1 MYYIISTH
9 DISFW
14 KSLHVPYLTGSRT
27 RDVERFFEG
36 PYGKRIN
43 NTPPIA
49 ICAANTKISAAENIA
64 LDIAFISLC
73 YNCPLNI
80 YIVTDTYYHRT
91 LDLGFASLRNF
102 GNVSKLLSLEP
113 GSEEAEKLRVDR
125 NTTYYNGDAVEMEK
139 TIAPIIKSLNFK
151 NKAIYSFKITPEKG
165 FVEDENS

>member
-14 KSLHVPYLTGSRT
+14 KRLHVPYLPGSRT
-27 RDVERFFEG
+27 RDVEKFFEG
-36 PYGKRIN
+36 AYGRRIN
-43 NTPPIA
+43 DTPPIA
-49 ICAANTKISAAENIA
+49 ICAANTKVSAAENIA

-80 YIVTDTYYHRT
+80 YVVSDSYYQRT

-102 GNVSKLLSLEP
+102 GNVSKLLALEP

-125 NTTYYNGDAVEMEK
+125 NTTYYNGD
-139 TIAPIIKSLNFK
+139 TIKIQQVVSPIIKSLNFK
-151 NKAIYSFKITPEKG
+151 NKSIYSFKITPEEG
-165 FVEDENS
+165 FVENENS